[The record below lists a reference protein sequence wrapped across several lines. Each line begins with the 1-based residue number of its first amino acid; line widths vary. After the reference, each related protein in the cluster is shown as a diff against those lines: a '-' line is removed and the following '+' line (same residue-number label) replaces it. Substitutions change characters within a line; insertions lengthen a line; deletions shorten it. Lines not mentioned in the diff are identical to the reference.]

1 MGLSSLTAQHPPT
14 RTAITSPITSAWTSP
29 RSIATKFRGRSKGP
43 SATNTDRTHQ
53 SPIPHPRPTPRQNP
67 TQQQRPQQ
75 LQSPT
80 LLATI
85 TDHLILVG
93 ILIHQRLNHTPPMN
107 D

>member
-1 MGLSSLTAQHPPT
+1 MGT

-53 SPIPHPRPTPRQNP
+53 SPIPHPRPTQLQSP

-80 LLATI
+80 LPATI
-85 TDHLILVG
+85 TNHLILVG
-93 ILIHQRLNHTPPMN
+93 IHIHPRQSHTPSMN
-107 D
+107 DKVI